1 MHCTWLCHSHAF
13 FAAVTCPCTLRTMQ
27 QASFTSLHVTAKL
40 PCNNMADCV
49 LLPELL
55 LCHGRNY
62 VFIFYSFE
70 LKLCRMVELCI
81 PKHPMFFCIWIL
93 TVFGGKMTSK
103 DWQQNLNFKLWQNKE
118 MILEELDVIKTN
130 VKSPVGMSCSL
141 NEPVKTF
148 KNQLP
153 VA

>member
-1 MHCTWLCHSHAF
+1 
-13 FAAVTCPCTLRTMQ
+13 
-27 QASFTSLHVTAKL
+27 
-40 PCNNMADCV
+40 
-49 LLPELL
+49 
-55 LCHGRNY
+55 
-62 VFIFYSFE
+62 
-70 LKLCRMVELCI
+70 
-81 PKHPMFFCIWIL
+81 
-93 TVFGGKMTSK
+93 
-103 DWQQNLNFKLWQNKE
+103 